1 MDRKIGIA
9 GVGGIGS
16 RVAELLVRSGEQ
28 RLKLIDFDRVE
39 RSNLN
44 RQFYFDHQT
53 GGLKTEMLKK
63 NLQQIRPH
71 VEIETETRKIN
82 KDNICAL
89 FSDCTI
95 IVEGFDRKE
104 NKKMLVEAFARTDKR
119 VVSASG
125 IAGFSLDAIGHR
137 RIGNCTIVGDF
148 STDEAENQLFPP
160 KVLVVAAMMAG
171 IVLKTTSNF
180 SQMNRSHFP
189 LE

>member
-1 MDRKIGIA
+1 MERKIGIA
-9 GVGGIGS
+9 GLGGIGS

-63 NLQQIRPH
+63 NLQGIRPR
-71 VEIETETRKIN
+71 VEIETVNQKID
-82 KDNICAL
+82 KENIRAL
-89 FSDCTI
+89 FSDCTV

-104 NKKMLVEAFARTDKR
+104 NKKMLVEAFARTDKQ

-125 IAGFSLDAIGHR
+125 IAGSCLDAIGQKQM
-137 RIGNCTIVGDF
+137 GNCTIVGDF
-148 STDEAENQLFPP
+148 STDEADSRLFPP

-171 IVLKTTSNF
+171 IALNTTEEEGS
-180 SQMNRSHFP
+180 
-189 LE
+189 

>member
-1 MDRKIGIA
+1 MERKIGIA
-9 GVGGIGS
+9 GLGGIGS

-28 RLKLIDFDRVE
+28 LLKLVDFDRVE

-44 RQFYFDHQT
+44 RQFYFDHQA

-63 NLQQIRPH
+63 NLQGIRPQ
-71 VEIETETRKIN
+71 VEIETVTRKID
-82 KDNICAL
+82 KANISAL

-125 IAGFSLDAIGHR
+125 IAGSSLDAIGQR
-137 RIGNCTIVGDF
+137 QMGNCTIVGDF
-148 STDEAENQLFPP
+148 STDEADNRLFPP
-160 KVLVVAAMMAG
+160 KVLVVAAMMAD
-171 IVLKTTSNF
+171 IVLKTTEGEDS
-180 SQMNRSHFP
+180 
-189 LE
+189 